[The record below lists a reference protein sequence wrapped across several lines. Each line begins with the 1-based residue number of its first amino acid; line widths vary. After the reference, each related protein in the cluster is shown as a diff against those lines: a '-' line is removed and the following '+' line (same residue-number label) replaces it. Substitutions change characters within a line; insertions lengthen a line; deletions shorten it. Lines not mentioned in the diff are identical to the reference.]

1 VYCWGSGSEGRIG
14 VDSYDPASP
23 TYDDTDPHLPRK
35 VSSEGTFLNAS
46 VTDIGVWGSVSCAI
60 EGGAMFCWGSGIEL
74 GEPKVIDNPEVSP
87 YFPTFNTAKPVST
100 GPDGFSNTN
109 IDSFSKAKDGNSDG
123 SHACAIRSG
132 AVYCWGTNRSGQLG
146 NGNVLPTVDDED
158 PTQLSPV
165 NVVDFMPPLAPVST
179 SEVGVASNSPTF
191 SNTSVTIVS
200 AGQRFTCAVQGGNLY
215 CWGVNDY
222 GQLGTGDDNSTQR
235 SIPWLVFN
243 PSEDP
248 GTPSFDFDI
257 DLDHYLRAAE
267 EMTSLPDTR

>member
-14 VDSYDPASP
+14 VDS
-23 TYDDTDPHLPRK
+23 YDDTDPHLPRK

-46 VTDIGVWGSVSCAI
+46 VTDIGVWGTVSCAI

-74 GEPKVIDNPEVSP
+74 GEPKVIDPNPEVSP
-87 YFPTFNTAKPVST
+87 YFPTFNTAKPVSS

-109 IDSFSKAKDGNSDG
+109 IDSFSKAKDGNPDG

-165 NVVDFMPPLAPVST
+165 NVVDFMSPLAPVST

-200 AGQRFTCAVQGGNLY
+200 AGQRFTCAIRGGNLY

-257 DLDHYLRAAE
+257 DLDHYRRAAD